1 MTTLR
6 EAAEMALGT
15 LQDVC
20 ARLLYRGVSK
30 DAGHPDQIALE
41 QARQTI
47 QALKQATEQSKQKR
61 DPIAW
66 NGWIVREVLFD
77 EGEPVGHR
85 APPQPVAQPEAEPVV
100 WQFRM
105 RPDWVLD
112 KDFWEP
118 WTNCTKEQA
127 ADYQR
132 VPHLHDWKYEVR
144 LLYTHPPQRKPLTD
158 EEIIMLTAD
167 TWGNASIAPQLAPA
181 FARAIERAHG
191 IGGEE

>member
-1 MTTLR
+1 MT
-6 EAAEMALGT
+6 
-15 LQDVC
+15 
-20 ARLLYRGVSK
+20 
-30 DAGHPDQIALE
+30 
-41 QARQTI
+41 
-47 QALKQATEQSKQKR
+47 ATTA
-61 DPIAW
+61 PIAW
-66 NGWIVREVLFD
+66 MVYTLDGKSAFVTDNPADFTQDHQAL
-77 EGEPVGHR
+77 PLYTT
-85 APPQPVAQPEAEPVV
+85 PPQRQPESEPVV

-132 VPHLHDWKYEVR
+132 VPHLHDWTYESR
-144 LLYTHPPQRKPLTD
+144 ALYTTPPQRKPLTE
-158 EEIIMLTAD
+158 EEIALLLTQSAGVD
-167 TWGNASIAPQLAPA
+167 LKLNGGDLL